1 MKYNSGIV
9 NGVLYTVSGIG
20 ILLETFGFVN
30 LGLTALL
37 SPAVLAMA
45 SGLGIAL
52 YNRRTYKK

>member
-20 ILLETFGFVN
+20 ILLETFGVVN

-45 SGLGIAL
+45 SGLGLAL
-52 YNRRTYKK
+52 YNRRTDKK